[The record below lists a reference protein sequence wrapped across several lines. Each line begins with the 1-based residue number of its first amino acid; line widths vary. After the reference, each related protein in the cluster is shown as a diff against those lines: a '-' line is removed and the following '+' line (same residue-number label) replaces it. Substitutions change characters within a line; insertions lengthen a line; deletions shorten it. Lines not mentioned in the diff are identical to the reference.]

1 MPVGKAGW
9 GLDMQGT
16 DGAAGVCVGGLERQS
31 SFKSPAQD
39 RVIAGASSAF
49 GERSAGPP
57 GSRDVACK
65 GGRIPAAGTGG
76 RTGQPRSALD
86 LELGAL
92 VMGSGSVL
100 GL

>member
-1 MPVGKAGW
+1 MGLQVG
-9 GLDMQGT
+9 
-16 DGAAGVCVGGLERQS
+16 GGLERQS

-76 RTGQPRSALD
+76 RTGQPRSALE
-86 LELGAL
+86 LESGTL